1 MLGALQ
7 RAALM
12 ASAFLLA
19 LGVSA
24 RAQVEIGDNTSL
36 RLNGNVLVGYTGDYS
51 NSTPSAHGFTPGGN
65 ADLSGYYHSP
75 NFLSFDVQPFYNQ
88 SRLNSNSQSVFQSGG
103 VGASANIFGSS
114 NFPGSVSFSK
124 LYNNESGFAVPG
136 VGNLAT
142 SGNSQNIAVNWGV
155 RVPDYPKFAFQ
166 FSDGSSANSIF
177 GTDLNT
183 TAHVQS
189 LGLLVSDTLAGF
201 DLTGGCQHSTQNE
214 LIPQL
219 VSGEPAE
226 TSHSSVN
233 SFNFGAGHKLPLK
246 GAFAAG
252 FSRSYLTTDY
262 TGGNYNGTIDTATG
276 SAALAP
282 VDRLNLSVNTEYT
295 NNLSGLLYQPI
306 VTSGGVVP
314 ASLLNYSTDSL
325 TVTGQASY
333 SISYVNLIA
342 TASHQE
348 QTVLGQSISADTF
361 QQMLNFGKP
370 FLGGFLNA
378 TAGVTESAVTYAHD
392 PTTLGEFGT
401 LSYTKKVQGWEFSG
415 SANYS
420 RNTQTVLLTYTS
432 SGQGYSAAVGR
443 RIGGHGHWN
452 ANASEVKSS
461 FTNLAGS
468 ASSSRSYSTAF
479 SLGNYG
485 VNGGYSKAT
494 GNSILTPSGLTP
506 SPIPIATAQTILF
519 NGSSYNL
526 GAFATPT
533 RGLILSASYSRANS
547 NTLGAS
553 AASGTSTT
561 QLVTLLQYRLRQVWL
576 QGGFLRL
583 SQGLSIT
590 GQPSTM
596 NASFYVGISRWFNFF

>member
-1 MLGALQ
+1 MFGAYQ
-7 RAALM
+7 RVALIE
-12 ASAFLLA
+12 SALLLA
-19 LGVSA
+19 LAVSA
-24 RAQVEIGDNTSL
+24 GAQMEIGENTSL
-36 RLNGNVLVGYTGDYS
+36 RLNGNVSAGYTGDYS
-51 NSTPSAHGFTPGGN
+51 NLTPSDHGFTPGGN
-65 ADLSGYYHSP
+65 ADLSGYYYSP
-75 NFLSFDVQPFYNQ
+75 NFLSFEAQPFYNQ
-88 SRLNSNSQSVFQSGG
+88 SRLNSNSQSVFQSAG
-103 VGASANIFGSS
+103 VGASATIFGGS

-124 LYNNESGFAVPG
+124 LYNDESGFALPG
-136 VGNLAT
+136 VGNLVT
-142 SGNSQNIAVNWGV
+142 SGNSQNIALNWGI
-155 RVPDYPKFAFQ
+155 RVPDYPKASFQ

-183 TAHVQS
+183 TAHVRS
-189 LGLLVSDTLAGF
+189 LGVLVSDTLAGF
-201 DLTGGCQHSTQNE
+201 DLTGGYQHSAQNE
-214 LIPQL
+214 VIPEL

-226 TSHSSVN
+226 TSNSSVS
-233 SFNFGAGHKLPLK
+233 SFNFGAGHKLPLN

-262 TGGNYNGTIDTATG
+262 SGGNYDGTIDTVVG
-276 SAALAP
+276 SAACAP
-282 VDRLNLSVNTEYT
+282 LDRLNLSVNTQYT
-295 NNLSGLLYQPI
+295 DNLSGLLYQPI

-342 TASHQE
+342 TASHQN

-361 QQMLNFGKP
+361 QEMVNFGKP

-378 TAGVTESAVTYAHD
+378 TAGVTESAVNYAQD

-432 SGQGYSAAVGR
+432 SGQGYSAAIGR
-443 RIGGHGHWN
+443 RIGAHGHWN
-452 ANASEVKSS
+452 ANASEVRSS
-461 FTNLAGS
+461 FANLLGS
-468 ASSSRSYSTAF
+468 GSSSQSYSTAF

-485 VNGGYSKAT
+485 VNGGYSKAS

-506 SPIPIATAQTILF
+506 SPIPIPTAQTILF

-533 RGLILSASYSRANS
+533 RGLILSASYSRATS

-553 AASGTSTT
+553 AGSETSTT

-590 GQPSTM
+590 GQPSSM